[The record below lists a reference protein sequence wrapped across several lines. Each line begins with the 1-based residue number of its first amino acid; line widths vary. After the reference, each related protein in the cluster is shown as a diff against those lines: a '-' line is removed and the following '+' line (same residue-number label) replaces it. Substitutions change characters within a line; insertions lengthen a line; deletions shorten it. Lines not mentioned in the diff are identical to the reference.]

1 MTIEQRLE
9 HLEQQNQRTQRT
21 NKRLTVALTMTV
33 VAMCA
38 VVTMAATGEK
48 RGDFETVTARHVWV
62 TNDAGLTV
70 VGLGV
75 NDSGDGMVMT
85 HKANGQ
91 PLVRLT
97 TGGMGGGGISTYQAN
112 GKDGVIL
119 STTPNGGL
127 VEVINKTGE
136 DIAQMYADEYG
147 NGVVWAGNRKGMG
160 RELKPGP

>member
-1 MTIEQRLE
+1 MTVEQRLE
-9 HLEQQNQRTQRT
+9 QLEKR
-21 NKRLTVALTMTV
+21 NKRLTVGLTMTV
-33 VAMCA
+33 VATAA

-48 RGDFETVTARHVWV
+48 RGDFDTVTARHVWV
-62 TNDAGLTV
+62 TNNAGLTV

-112 GKDGVIL
+112 G
-119 STTPNGGL
+119 
-127 VEVINKTGE
+127 
-136 DIAQMYADEYG
+136 
-147 NGVVWAGNRKGMG
+147 
-160 RELKPGP
+160 